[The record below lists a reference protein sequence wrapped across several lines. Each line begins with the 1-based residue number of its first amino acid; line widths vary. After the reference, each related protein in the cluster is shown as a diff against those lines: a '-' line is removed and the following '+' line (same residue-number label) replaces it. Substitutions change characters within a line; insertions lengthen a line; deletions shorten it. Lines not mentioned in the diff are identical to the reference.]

1 MSFTTLLIANRG
13 EIACRIMRT
22 ATEMGVR
29 SVAVYTDADAD
40 ALHVRNADMAVRL
53 PGTYMDSAAILEA
66 AKRTGAGAIHPGYGF
81 LSENAAFA
89 SAVTAAGLAW
99 VGPSPEAITRM
110 GDKIEARKLAEEAGV
125 PTLPGSD
132 ECDAAGATK
141 IGYPVLV
148 KAAAGGGGKGMRV
161 VEKPEALK
169 AAIEAARREAKS
181 GFGDERV
188 FLERYVPRA
197 RHIEIQIL
205 GDSHGH
211 TVHLGEREC
220 SIQRRHQKIIEES
233 PSPRV
238 DAELR
243 ETMGRAA
250 LSLASALH
258 YESAGTVEF
267 LLDDESGEF
276 FFLEVNTRLQ
286 VEHPVTESV
295 TGIDLVREQLRIAAG
310 EELGYEQEDIEFA
323 GAAIEA
329 RLYAEDPANDFLPA
343 TGTIYA
349 CAIDEPDVR
358 WDSGISQGSIVGTD
372 FDPML
377 AKVIAHAATR
387 TEAAGRLALALER
400 LHLGG
405 VTTNRDFLA
414 ATLRTPEFLAGDTTT
429 DFIERVKPARRRAFS
444 KDEYLFAARAAALFV
459 QDANRR
465 GALVLDR
472 APSGW
477 RNGVMPPER
486 LIFRC
491 DEDEIE
497 VTYRRD
503 RDGSFRMGDDARA
516 EVHEIWG
523 GSIEIEIDGLRIDAE
538 ISRHGAMVLVGMPGG
553 DIELELLPR
562 FTLPRVE
569 QASGGL
575 TAPMPGKV
583 IEVRV
588 AEGDTVKAG
597 DTLLLLEAMKMEH
610 PIQAPEDG
618 VVKELRVASGD
629 QVENGALLL
638 VVEAATGEN

>member
-1 MSFTTLLIANRG
+1 
-13 EIACRIMRT
+13 
-22 ATEMGVR
+22 
-29 SVAVYTDADAD
+29 
-40 ALHVRNADMAVRL
+40 
-53 PGTYMDSAAILEA
+53 
-66 AKRTGAGAIHPGYGF
+66 
-81 LSENAAFA
+81 
-89 SAVTAAGLAW
+89 
-99 VGPSPEAITRM
+99 
-110 GDKIEARKLAEEAGV
+110 
-125 PTLPGSD
+125 
-132 ECDAAGATK
+132 
-141 IGYPVLV
+141 IGYPLLM
-148 KAAAGGGGKGMRV
+148 KASFGGGGRGIRLIHD
-161 VEKPEALK
+161 ETEL
-169 AAIEAARREAKS
+169 RSNYSEAKAEAS
-181 GFGDERV
+181 VNFGRDELY
-188 FLERYVPRA
+188 LEKYLPNA
-197 RHIEIQIL
+197 RHIEVQLL
-205 GDSHGH
+205 GDGQGKV
-211 TVHLGEREC
+211 VHLGTRDC
-220 SIQRRHQKIIEES
+220 SLQRRHQKIIEES

-349 CAIDEPDVR
+349 CAIDERDGR
-358 WDSGISQGSIVGTD
+358 WGSGISQGSVVGTD

-444 KDEYLFAARAAALFV
+444 KDEHLFAARAAALFV

-465 GALVLDR
+465 DARVLDR

-486 LIFRC
+486 LVFRC

-497 VTYRRD
+497 VAYRRD

-562 FTLPRVE
+562 FTLPGVE

-583 IEVRV
+583 MEVRV

-638 VVEAATGEN
+638 VVEAATGES